1 MKPAAAAGRA
11 GRALLAGVTLL
22 IALGA
27 AGCVEE
33 LDPPWQLDHDRIVAV
48 RATPP
53 AIEAGGRAEL
63 DALIALEGGATS
75 ERSPEIAAVVSPMSL
90 AGAVAPEGG
99 KWIVTAPDAA
109 KLEQVR
115 AELGLTPGAPV
126 PLIVGVAYGGTALK
140 ATKTIL
146 LGVAGQNPSLDAMM
160 IDGAPADT
168 KTEIVVGKL
177 VDVPLSVAAEQDDDV
192 NWLTSCGTMHDFDL
206 PQAYLRVELEDPT
219 AGELAVIRR
228 DPRGGVAW
236 RVWQIRA
243 E

>member
-1 MKPAAAAGRA
+1 MKRPGTAAAPARA
-11 GRALLAGVTLL
+11 ALALA
-22 IALGA
+22 ALALALA
-27 AGCVEE
+27 ATGCTDE

-63 DALIALEGGATS
+63 DALIAIQGGTTS
-75 ERSPEIAAVVSPMSL
+75 ERAPEVAGVVSPMSL
-90 AGAVAPEGG
+90 AGAVAPEAG

-126 PLIVGVAYGGTALK
+126 PLVVGVAFGGTALK
-140 ATKTIL
+140 ATKTVW
-146 LGVAGQNPSLDAMM
+146 LGMAGQNPSLDAMM

-168 KTEIVVGKL
+168 RTEIVVGKL
-177 VDVPLSVAAEQDDDV
+177 VDVPLSIAAEIDDDV

-206 PQAYLRVELEDPT
+206 PQAYLRVEAEDPT
-219 AGELAVIRR
+219 SGELAVVRR

-236 RVWQIRA
+236 RVWPIRA

>member
-1 MKPAAAAGRA
+1 MRSFAAAA
-11 GRALLAGVTLL
+11 ALALVLAA
-22 IALGA
+22 I
-27 AGCVEE
+27 GCSGD

-63 DALIALEGGATS
+63 DALIALAGGGTS
-75 ERSPEIAAVVSPMSL
+75 ERPPEIAGVVSPMSL
-90 AGAVAPEGG
+90 MGAVAPEGG

-115 AELGLTPGAPV
+115 AELKLTPGAPV
-126 PLIVGVAYGGTALK
+126 PLIVGVAYAGTALK
-140 ATKTIL
+140 ATKTVL
-146 LGVAGQNPSLDAMM
+146 LGVPGANPSLDAMM

-177 VDVPLSVAAEQDDDV
+177 VDVPLSVAAEVDDSV

-219 AGELAVIRR
+219 EGELAVVRR

-236 RVWQIRA
+236 RVWKIRA